1 MNFVLSQPR
10 QEDARSSYDAVFGD
24 QVVASKTIEAD
35 VALAPTAQEDEAKT
49 KLRKLWG
56 DD

>member
-1 MNFVLSQPR
+1 M
-10 QEDARSSYDAVFGD
+10 
-24 QVVASKTIEAD
+24 ASKTIEAD
-35 VALAPTAQEDEAKT
+35 VALAPTQEDEAKT